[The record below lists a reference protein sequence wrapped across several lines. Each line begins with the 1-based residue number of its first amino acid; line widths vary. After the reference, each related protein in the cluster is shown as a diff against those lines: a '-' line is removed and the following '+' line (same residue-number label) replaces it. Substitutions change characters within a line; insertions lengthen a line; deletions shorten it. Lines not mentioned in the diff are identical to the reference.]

1 MPETTQFGGNKNNSN
16 DDGTLKPDTILLTR
30 YKIEGQLGG
39 GGQGAVYQA
48 RDLNF
53 PEARRLVAIKEMHI
67 TASEPTL
74 RAEALRTFQRE
85 ANILATL
92 NHPAIPSIYDF
103 FEKDARAY
111 LVMEYI
117 NGRDLEA
124 ILHKTKSLP
133 MKKII
138 EWAITLC
145 DVLHYLHSQE
155 PEPIIFRDMKPA
167 NVMIDSLGKVR
178 LIDYGIAKVFVK
190 DLPQTMI
197 GTEGY
202 SAPEQYKGKANP
214 TSDIYSLGAT
224 LHHVITRKDP
234 RLEPPFSFSERPL
247 KQYNEEATEALQAII
262 GRALEFEAGKRYQSL
277 AEMKEDLE
285 SLQYGVQRDIA
296 VMSAPSANGG
306 AAKTD
311 QPSGSTNFF
320 DTEEGTEGSI
330 VPLWTFK
337 TEDEI
342 RSSPTIFRNIALV
355 GSYDSNVWAVNVETG
370 DMLWKRHTDAGIAT
384 SPIVDPEMQ
393 QVLFGSEDYTHY
405 AIDVRDGRM
414 NWSHTTGDKIR
425 SSGTLA
431 HGHIFF
437 GSDDGKLYALLANN
451 GRVMWEYEVGVPIR
465 SQPCATADRII
476 FGTDDGEVIALELN
490 GQRKWSF
497 RTRRSIMASPVVDR
511 DDMAYVASMDGY
523 LYAIDAANGYS
534 QWKFRTLG
542 PIISSPALD
551 TDDNIYVCSADGHL
565 YCVNTQ
571 SGRERWKFESGAPIV
586 AGPRLHD
593 GVVYFGGTNGKFYAV
608 DAKKGKEI
616 WSFETG
622 SEITSLP
629 YIGTNVILFGALN
642 HTLYAL
648 PLIGN

>member
-1 MPETTQFGGNKNNSN
+1 MPETTQFGGNNNNSN
-16 DDGTLKPDTILLTR
+16 DDGTLKPETILLAR
-30 YKIEGQLGG
+30 YQIEGQLGG

-67 TASEPTL
+67 TASDPAL
-74 RAEALRTFQRE
+74 RAEALKTFQRE

-92 NHPAIPSIYDF
+92 NHPAIPRIYDF
-103 FEKDARAY
+103 FERDTRAY
-111 LVMEYI
+111 LVQEYI

-124 ILHKTKSLP
+124 ILHKTKTLP
-133 MKKII
+133 LKKII
-138 EWAITLC
+138 EWAIDLC
-145 DVLHYLHSQE
+145 DVLHYLHSHE

-167 NVMIDSLGKVR
+167 NIMIDSLGKVR
-178 LIDYGIAKVFVK
+178 LIDFGIAKVFVK

-214 TSDIYSLGAT
+214 ASDIYSLGAT

-247 KQYNEEATEALQAII
+247 KDYNEEAKDGLQAVI
-262 GRALEFEAGKRYQSL
+262 GKALEFDISKRYNSL

-285 SLQYGVQRDIA
+285 SLRYGTQSRDIA
-296 VMSAPSANGG
+296 MPASGG
-306 AAKTD
+306 R
-311 QPSGSTNFF
+311 S
-320 DTEEGTEGSI
+320 EGSNGSSSEGGDFFSDGDEI
-330 VPLWTFK
+330 GGRVKPLWTFK

-342 RSSPTIFRNIALV
+342 RSSPTVYKNVVLV
-355 GSYDSNVWAVNVETG
+355 GSYDSNMWAVNLETG
-370 DMLWKRHTDAGIAT
+370 DMIWKRNTDAGIAS
-384 SPIVDPEMQ
+384 SPVVDDEMQ
-393 QVLFGSEDYTHY
+393 QVLFGSEDYTYY

-451 GRVMWEYEVGVPIR
+451 GRLMWEFEVGVPIR

-476 FGTDDGEVIALELN
+476 FGADDGEIIGLELN

-497 RTRRSIMASPVVDR
+497 RTRRSVMSSPVVDR
-511 DDMAYVASMDGY
+511 DDVAYVGSMDGY
-523 LYAIDAANGYS
+523 LYAIDAGNGYS
-534 QWKFRTLG
+534 QWRFRTLG
-542 PIISSPALD
+542 PIISSAALD
-551 TDDNIYVCSADGHL
+551 NAENVYVGSGDGNL
-565 YCVNTQ
+565 YCVNAQ
-571 SGRERWKFESGAPIV
+571 SGRERWKFDTGAPIISS
-586 AGPRLHD
+586 PRIHED
-593 GVVYFGGTNGKFYAV
+593 VIYFGSTDGTFYAL
-608 DAKKGKEI
+608 DAKKGKEL
-616 WSFETG
+616 WSFQAG
-622 SEITSLP
+622 GEITSTP
-629 YIGTNVILFGALN
+629 YIAGNVILFGSLDR
-642 HTLYAL
+642 TLYAL
-648 PLIGN
+648 PLIGT